1 MSNELFH
8 IYFTSKVCQLS
19 TVSRVRK
26 ERSLS
31 RIPASFSRE
40 SRIPGFLAIPN
51 IVFFSN
57 PAYVPKKGKQS
68 RFSGSSQI
76 PYAVNVS
83 RIPPCILAKSPILII
98 PFQTPY
104 IHNFRTPGELFY
116 LCAINLHRQR
126 PPSISAS
133 KVAHVTVNRNLLR
146 TKLQRVHLAF
156 GRTTDLQK
164 RKFVLFKF
172 LSFFSTVIVSL
183 SGKLQ

>member
-1 MSNELFH
+1 MNYFIYTSHQKYVSWTLYPGSGKSGPYPAFPLLFH
-8 IYFTSKVCQLS
+8 ENPA
-19 TVSRVRK
+19 SRV
-26 ERSLS
+26 SV
-31 RIPASFSRE
+31 
-40 SRIPGFLAIPN
+40 LAIPN
-51 IVFFSN
+51 IVFFPN

-83 RIPPCILAKSPILII
+83 RIPPCILTKSPILII
-98 PFQTPY
+98 PFQTLY
-104 IHNFRTPGELFY
+104 IRNFRTPEESFY

-133 KVAHVTVNRNLLR
+133 KVAHVTVNRDFLR

-164 RKFVLFKF
+164 RKFVL
-172 LSFFSTVIVSL
+172 I
-183 SGKLQ
+183 